1 MSGQPMEQDKYID
14 SAVRAVT
21 NKRPVPEIDFTLHT
35 MEDGTQV
42 STLERVCKDVQ
53 APAFHPPTD
62 EQFFSPTDPNKPNLQ
77 FLKQHFYREGRL
89 TEDQA
94 LWILSEC
101 TKVLEREPNLLEMD
115 APITVCGDVHG
126 QYYDL
131 MKLFE
136 VGGDPADTRYLFLGD
151 YVDRGYF
158 SIECV
163 LYLWALKI
171 WYPNTLWLMRGNH
184 ECRHLTD
191 YFTFKLECKHKYS
204 EAVYEACMKS
214 FCALPLAAVMNKQ
227 FLCIHGGLSPEL
239 HTLEDLKSIDRF
251 REPPTHGLMCD
262 ILWAD
267 PLEDFGQE
275 KTQEYF
281 VHNHVRGCSY
291 FFSYPAACAFLE
303 KNNLLSIIRA
313 HEAQD
318 AGYRMYRKTRTTG
331 FPSVMTIFSA
341 PNYLD
346 VYNNKAAVLKY
357 ENNVMNIR
365 QFNCTPHP
373 YWLPNFMDV
382 FTWSLPFV
390 GEKITDMLIAILN
403 TCSKEELEE
412 ETPLSSGPHSPPL
425 PSNVANMDPESTE
438 AKRRAIKNKILAIG
452 RLSRVFQV
460 LREESERVTELKTAS
475 GGKLPAGTLMLGAE
489 GIKQA
494 ITNFED
500 ARKVDLQNERLP
512 PSGEEVRR
520 NSDAARHDA
529 LTRAA
534 QEAENDQKL
543 AGVARRISMSS
554 GSGRSARNLAR
565 AHANSPYTS
574 QRAQTRH
581 ATNLASRTAINPP
594 SNVPAENQQLYAS
607 LDRLKDIAS
616 DYVNQSRLQL
626 ALRGLETSRPTV
638 RIGLL
643 GLGRDGDVAARKLAR
658 VLLADALGDEGQW
671 ETMLKQPSQDGKPL
685 LLRYGAE
692 DDIPPMN
699 PLVNELNIPS
709 RVLEKNNLEILITT
723 LNTPSG
729 PNITADPSGLAE
741 AILVPPLQTPVASSG
756 RTGFVR
762 YPVHKAIVVGEG
774 IQGCMD
780 FGRLSSALEAT
791 TLGVTGAEQGLIQVA
806 LSVPR
811 DSPRTQT
818 NDTGL
823 ISPVDI
829 EQAGLALDLFRE
841 DVANGAIF
849 NTKWQASNIQAIIK
863 FLASDPMDPVTG
875 DSVGL
880 RPTLQAHIR
889 STLDSAAD
897 AIALSEQVANNA
909 VISNS
914 ISDQK
919 RQEISQAISA
929 WAQHAHTDLQISL
942 ANALDSRSWRRTTW
956 SRLLWRVDDVGVA
969 AEEVLR
975 SHWLLDAESTLA
987 FLAGRI
993 EQAGFFRSKGGVANF
1008 NPDYAMHASDRAIDP
1023 KTGEAISKERAFLAP
1038 SQASS
1043 SAPTTTK
1050 TSKGF
1055 FGKFFTDKVP
1065 QPTTAD
1071 LLNTHALTAKV
1082 VETGGIDIF
1091 HSRPWPLAIHFT
1103 RQKLLHTLVP
1113 SLQARAQALLA
1124 QSLTTI
1130 GATSALGVWLYI
1142 ATSGTMLAESGAI
1155 AALGL
1160 VWTLRR
1166 LQKKW
1171 EKERQTWEAEVREHG
1186 RVVLS
1191 EVEDVLRTV
1200 VRENERGVLRQTDI
1214 EDWERARE
1222 ALRDV
1227 KRALGDVDEVEE
1239 KVQEIG
1245 VKV

>member
-1 MSGQPMEQDKYID
+1 
-14 SAVRAVT
+14 
-21 NKRPVPEIDFTLHT
+21 
-35 MEDGTQV
+35 
-42 STLERVCKDVQ
+42 VQ

-554 GSGRSARNLAR
+554 GSGRSARKHGHVELRAGRRRDTIEKVIMLLRVPLAR
-565 AHANSPYTS
+565 RPLSPNTCARLVASTHSPSTTWRSGSSIARKQPSAVASTRLVHNPRLACAHANSSYTS
-574 QRAQTRH
+574 QHAHIRH

-671 ETMLKQPSQDGKPL
+671 EKMLKQPSQDGKPL

-780 FGRLSSALEAT
+780 FGRLSAALEAT
-791 TLGVTGAEQGLIQVA
+791 TLGVTGAEQGLVQVA

-829 EQAGLALDLFRE
+829 EQAGLALDLFRQ

-849 NTKWQASNIQAIIK
+849 NSKWQASNIQAIIR

-929 WAQHAHTDLQISL
+929 
-942 ANALDSRSWRRTTW
+942 
-956 SRLLWRVDDVGVA
+956 
-969 AEEVLR
+969 
-975 SHWLLDAESTLA
+975 
-987 FLAGRI
+987 
-993 EQAGFFRSKGGVANF
+993 
-1008 NPDYAMHASDRAIDP
+1008 
-1023 KTGEAISKERAFLAP
+1023 
-1038 SQASS
+1038 
-1043 SAPTTTK
+1043 
-1050 TSKGF
+1050 
-1055 FGKFFTDKVP
+1055 
-1065 QPTTAD
+1065 
-1071 LLNTHALTAKV
+1071 
-1082 VETGGIDIF
+1082 
-1091 HSRPWPLAIHFT
+1091 
-1103 RQKLLHTLVP
+1103 
-1113 SLQARAQALLA
+1113 
-1124 QSLTTI
+1124 
-1130 GATSALGVWLYI
+1130 
-1142 ATSGTMLAESGAI
+1142 
-1155 AALGL
+1155 
-1160 VWTLRR
+1160 
-1166 LQKKW
+1166 
-1171 EKERQTWEAEVREHG
+1171 
-1186 RVVLS
+1186 
-1191 EVEDVLRTV
+1191 
-1200 VRENERGVLRQTDI
+1200 
-1214 EDWERARE
+1214 
-1222 ALRDV
+1222 
-1227 KRALGDVDEVEE
+1227 
-1239 KVQEIG
+1239 
-1245 VKV
+1245 